1 MSIHNGSTNEDA
13 SLTTAMD
20 DGAYCVQHLG
30 DDDITTVLV
39 LSLAEVADVDPLEF
53 QLYEYVDPEAL
64 EALYRSMSES
74 DPTGMIALDVL
85 GYRIRIHGSGHIEI
99 VP

>member
-1 MSIHNGSTNEDA
+1 MSIHNGSTNEDV
-13 SLTTAMD
+13 SLTTALE
-20 DGAYCVQHLG
+20 DGAYCAQHVG
-30 DDDITTVLV
+30 DEDITTVLV

-74 DPTGMIALDVL
+74 DPTGTIELDVL
-85 GYRIRIHGSGHIEI
+85 NYRVRIHGSGRIEI
-99 VP
+99 AP